1 MSTARDPK
9 LEMECIKLLMQV
21 AWADHEV
28 GEAEAERVFAHARNL
43 KLSQKALDVMWE
55 CLRGSRKLPA
65 PDLGFL
71 RQHAAVVYEL
81 AEGLVHADGEVTE
94 DEVDTLAQIKTLL
107 G

>member
-1 MSTARDPK
+1 MTARDPK

-28 GEAEAERVFAHARNL
+28 GQEEAERIFSHARTL
-43 KLSQKALDVMWE
+43 KLSQKAMDVMWE
-55 CLRGSRKLPA
+55 CLQGSRKLPA

-71 RQHAAVVYEL
+71 RQHADLAYER

-94 DEVDTLAQIKTLL
+94 DEVDALAQVKALL
-107 G
+107 S